1 MGKVY
6 QSVRGV
12 VQGTLHRRKPD
23 IMVSAQA
30 KGNDGSLNDAMEEL
44 EKIFVDGIGR
54 LKAAVSDDQA
64 VVASEA
70 QHAEQVIEGLKADI
84 AVLEAKLRETED
96 TVHRKDVASQKIEE
110 TLGTEIRNLQS
121 VVKKKEEALESRDSE
136 VNDLKSKTDVLVEQ
150 VTHLEL
156 AIQQAKGEAASEA
169 QHAEQV
175 IEGLKANIA
184 VLEAKLRETE
194 DTVHRKDVASQKI
207 EETLGT
213 EIRNLQSVVKKKEE
227 ALESRDSEVN
237 DLKSKTDVL
246 VEQVTHLELAI
257 QQAKGEAASEAQH
270 AEQVIEG
277 LKANIAVLEAKLRE
291 TEDTVHRKDI
301 ASQKME
307 ETLSTEIRDL
317 QSVVKKKEEALE
329 SRDSEVNDLKSKTDV
344 LVEQVTHLELA
355 IQQAK
360 GETASEAQ
368 RAEQVI
374 EGLKVKIAT
383 LEAQLTQREQI
394 VGETAWT
401 IKGLDQDRDRQL
413 IDFNAELEPQ
423 TNGVKEISSFFNKAE
438 ILVDSQA
445 QDIARV
451 VAGEQLKTGEEKPAT
466 SHLQAAGVTSI
477 VTEAARET
485 VSRDVFDRMIA
496 EFSEL
501 TNVIGSIASLIVR
514 DHVRALGESME
525 EFPQTRLTELLK
537 SLSGQISD
545 DKLKAD
551 FRGRFGKV

>member
-30 KGNDGSLNDAMEEL
+30 KGNEGSLNDAMEEL

-54 LKAAVSDDQA
+54 LKTAVSDDQA

-70 QHAEQVIEGLKADI
+70 QHAEQVIEGLKANI
-84 AVLEAKLRETED
+84 TALEAKLRETED

-110 TLGTEIRNLQS
+110 TLSTEIRNLQS

-175 IEGLKANIA
+175 IEGLKADIA

-194 DTVHRKDVASQKI
+194 DTVQASQTM

-213 EIRNLQSVVKKKEE
+213 EIRDLQSVVKKKEE

-344 LVEQVTHLELA
+344 LVKQVTHLELA

-394 VGETAWT
+394 VGETDWT

-466 SHLQAAGVTSI
+466 SHFQAAGVTSI